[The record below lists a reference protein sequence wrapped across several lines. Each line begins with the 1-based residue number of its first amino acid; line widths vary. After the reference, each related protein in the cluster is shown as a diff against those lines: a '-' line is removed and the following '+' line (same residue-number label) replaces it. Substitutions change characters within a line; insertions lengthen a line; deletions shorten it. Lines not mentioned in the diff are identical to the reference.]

1 MTTLNPFDLLDDDTE
16 DPSLL
21 AAAKPL
27 KVEKPAAPAQPAK
40 MPTKPTPPSQAVREA
55 RGGRNGGPPRGGGR
69 GRSGGFNRESR
80 NSDAPPANENGYVG
94 GYRRS
99 EGGDAGRRGG
109 YRGRGGRHGDS
120 GDSERPRRNF
130 ERHSG
135 TGHGVT
141 EESTT
146 VVAVEKEGVEGEAT
160 DANKD
165 TPVEAQAEK
174 EPEDKEMTLE
184 EYEKVLEEKRKT
196 LQETKIE
203 ERKVDTKV
211 FETMQQLSSKKSN
224 NDEVFIKLGTD
235 KDKRPVEKEE
245 KTKKSLSINEFLK
258 PANGERYRGGGYR
271 GGKGRGPRGGAE
283 EGGRGPRGGA
293 ESGRGPKGVA
303 DRKPAAPAPKIEDA
317 AHFPTLGK

>member
-1 MTTLNPFDLLDDDTE
+1 MTTLNPFDLLDDDIE
-16 DPSLL
+16 DPTLL

-27 KVEKPAAPAQPAK
+27 KVEKAAPAQPAK
-40 MPTKPTPPSQAVREA
+40 LPTKPTPPSQAVREA
-55 RGGRNGGPPRGGGR
+55 RGGRNGGGARGGGR
-69 GRSGGFNRESR
+69 GRGGGFNRESR
-80 NSDAPPANENGYVG
+80 NFDAPANENGYVGG

-120 GDSERPRRNF
+120 GDLERPRRNF

-135 TGHGVT
+135 TAHGHELKRDGAGRGNWGTIEDDIPPVT
-141 EESTT
+141 EGSTP
-146 VVAVEKEGVEGEAT
+146 VVETDLAVEKEGEAT
-160 DANKD
+160 DANKE

-174 EPEDKEMTLE
+174 EPEPEDKEMTLE
-184 EYEKVLEEKRKT
+184 EYEK
-196 LQETKIE
+196 
-203 ERKVDTKV
+203 
-211 FETMQQLSSKKSN
+211 
-224 NDEVFIKLGTD
+224 GTD

-258 PANGERYRGGGYR
+258 PANGERYRGGYR
-271 GGKGRGPRGGAE
+271 GGRGRGPRGAD

-293 ESGRGPKGVA
+293 EGGRGPKGGA
-303 DRKPAAPAPKIEDA
+303 DRKAAAPAPKIEDA